1 MQEHELELSVGDSVQ
16 IGDRLVTVVEIDGSE
31 ISFRIDAA
39 REEEPQFSGVLAENA
54 VLRTP
59 R

>member
-1 MQEHELELSVGDSVQ
+1 MELSVGDSVQ